1 MKGFKMKSKK
11 IFALALVTSY
21 IAALSG
27 CNTTSE
33 NNSQYANTAETSHT
47 NSQSNSAHSNVTNP
61 QSLDIKGS
69 ITGYDTKEYI
79 FHAQANQVLRVVRQ
93 NTSDDVVL
101 KLLYLGNNNKTSELS
116 GDFQVLP
123 YTGDYKLIVSQTRN
137 DARKHPNTAINF
149 NLKAFI
155 TDQQQPSNQ
164 QNYVV
169 NYECDGNKNLS
180 VTYHFNNQKTSA
192 TVTYGGISQQ
202 LNFDTQY
209 SKKNN
214 PVFSNNNY
222 SLSVGTIND
231 GVFGDST
238 VYSLV
243 DLKKSKDGYLLLQN
257 CQKI

>member
-1 MKGFKMKSKK
+1 MKSKK
-11 IFALALVTSY
+11 ILALAFVMSC
-21 IAALSG
+21 IATLAG
-27 CNTTSE
+27 CNTTPDNS
-33 NNSQYANTAETSHT
+33 SQYTNAVETSHK
-47 NSQSNSAHSNVTNP
+47 NSHSNIANP
-61 QSLDIKGS
+61 QVLDIKGS

-101 KLLYLGNNNKTSELS
+101 NLLYLGNNNKTSELS

-137 DARKHPNTAINF
+137 DARKHANTAINF

-169 NYECDGNKNLS
+169 NYKCDSNKNLS

-192 TVTYGGISQQ
+192 TVTYDNISQQ
-202 LNFDTQY
+202 LNFDDQY

-222 SLSVGTIND
+222 LLSVGTIND
-231 GVFGDST
+231 GVFGDSM
-238 VYSLV
+238 VYSLI
-243 DLKKSKDGYLLLQN
+243 DLKKSKDGYALLQN
-257 CQKI
+257 CQKL